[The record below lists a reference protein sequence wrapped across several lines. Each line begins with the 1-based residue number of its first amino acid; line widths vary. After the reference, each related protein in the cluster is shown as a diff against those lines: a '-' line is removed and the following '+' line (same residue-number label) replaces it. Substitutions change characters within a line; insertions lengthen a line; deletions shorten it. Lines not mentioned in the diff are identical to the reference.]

1 MLGALV
7 ITLAACSQK
16 LRSHGYVPNPEDL
29 QQVIVGV
36 DTRDTIAEIVG
47 RPSAAGLLSENAWY
61 YVRDRFREYGL
72 GQPRAVDREV
82 VVISFDAN
90 GVVKNIE
97 RFGMEKGRVVVLSRR
112 VTDSNVEGI
121 GFLRQLF
128 GNVGAIDLG
137 EFL

>member
-7 ITLAACSQK
+7 FTLAACSQK
-16 LRSHGYVPNPEDL
+16 LRSHGYVPTPEDL

-82 VVISFDAN
+82 VVISFDEN

-112 VTDSNVEGI
+112 VTDSNVEGV